1 VSAAARAMQTY
12 FTDRLIDQ
20 HAASRNTIG
29 TDKVT
34 DGPMVAYAPSTR
46 KTPGALDI
54 AYLDACRYPV
64 GKLHAASRVPRAV
77 AGATRCRRVS
87 PRQHS
92 PARSPESVRDSRP
105 SPSWHAASWL
115 DDGCP
120 PGSVGDNQRRSLVAM
135 IVMSLASG
143 SERWP
148 CQGFRRQQSGV
159 L

>member
-1 VSAAARAMQTY
+1 MQTD

-29 TDKVT
+29 ADKVT

-64 GKLHAASRVPRAV
+64 GKLHAAPRVPRAV

-92 PARSPESVRDSRP
+92 PARSPESVRDSRHHLRGTLP
-105 SPSWHAASWL
+105 V
-115 DDGCP
+115 
-120 PGSVGDNQRRSLVAM
+120 GSMTVARPVPWAIINAGALVAM

-143 SERWP
+143 SER
-148 CQGFRRQQSGV
+148 
-159 L
+159 